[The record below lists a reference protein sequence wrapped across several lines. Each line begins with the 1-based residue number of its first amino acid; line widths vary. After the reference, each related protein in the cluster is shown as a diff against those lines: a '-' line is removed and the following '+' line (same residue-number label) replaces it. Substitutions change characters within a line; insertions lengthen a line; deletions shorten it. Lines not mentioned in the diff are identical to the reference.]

1 MSHNDE
7 DQKNIPDDQEEFV
20 IDEDSDI
27 DDSVLAEESQSAIIK
42 KLREKLAQA
51 TEEKQKYLTDLQKA
65 KADFINLRKRDE
77 EEKEGT
83 IRFANEQL
91 LSEFISTLDSI
102 ELAQKDTKIWES
114 LPIDWR
120 KGVESIFTQLKSTLK
135 KAGLEEIEAS
145 GEVFDPRLH
154 EAIQTVKTDDKKQ
167 DHTVAS
173 VFQTGYKLFGKVLRP
188 AKVTIWSHE
197 E

>member
-1 MSHNDE
+1 MKDE
-7 DQKNIPDDQEEFV
+7 VNKQDSEHSEDIT
-20 IDEDSDI
+20 IDIDSDI
-27 DDSVLAEESQSAIIK
+27 DDSVVAEESQSATIK
-42 KLREKLAQA
+42 KLREKLAQVV
-51 TEEKQKYLTDLQKA
+51 EEKQKYLTDLQKA

-102 ELAQKDTKIWES
+102 ELAQKDTKIWQS
-114 LPIDWR
+114 LPTDWR
-120 KGVESIFTQLKSTLK
+120 KGVESIFTQLKNTLK
-135 KAGLEEIEAS
+135 KAGLEEIEAN

-167 DHTVAS
+167 DHVVAS

>member
-1 MSHNDE
+1 MKDE
-7 DQKNIPDDQEEFV
+7 VNKQDNESSDDV
-20 IDEDSDI
+20 TIDIDSDI
-27 DDSVLAEESQSAIIK
+27 DDSVVAEESQSATIK

-77 EEKEGT
+77 EEKEGI

-91 LSEFISTLDSI
+91 LAEFISTLDSI

-114 LPIDWR
+114 LPVDWR
-120 KGVESIFTQLKSTLK
+120 KGIESIFTQLKNTLK
-135 KAGLEEIEAS
+135 KAGLEEIEAD

-154 EAIQTVKTDDKKQ
+154 EAIQTVKTGDNKQ
-167 DHTVAS
+167 DHVVAS

-188 AKVTIWSHE
+188 AKVTIWSYE